1 MKILAILLI
10 LSSLAFSKTS
20 YVTPPVIVSGSILY
34 CTDYYGNNIL
44 EHKIGD
50 IVDGEIA
57 VERCAY
63 NKDSVQEKQMLMRSM
78 HSEEQDNN
86 YKTTIKS
93 IIAFMSLLLLLMVFT
108 VIFPAKRRQMRVIA
122 LALVIVAIFF
132 FAKDAHGR
140 TIILDEEQV
149 ETVEGKTFYVLT
161 MCKDSY
167 QYTGYHKGALLDF
180 KIIQDFEQ
188 TATSNQPIPCQM
200 DFKHESQLTK

>member
-1 MKILAILLI
+1 
-10 LSSLAFSKTS
+10 
-20 YVTPPVIVSGSILY
+20 
-34 CTDYYGNNIL
+34 
-44 EHKIGD
+44 
-50 IVDGEIA
+50 
-57 VERCAY
+57 
-63 NKDSVQEKQMLMRSM
+63 
-78 HSEEQDNN
+78 
-86 YKTTIKS
+86 
-93 IIAFMSLLLLLMVFT
+93 
-108 VIFPAKRRQMRVIA
+108 MRVIA
-122 LALVIVAIFF
+122 LELVIVTVFF
-132 FAKDAHGR
+132 FAKDAQGR